1 METRIVH
8 DEIKQNTPEWEE
20 WREQHLGASDAP
32 AMMGESNHVTRNEL
46 IERIALGIKKESSYF
61 MKRIQ
66 RRGHALEVKAR
77 SAFAEI
83 IVGDDL
89 PATVMSYGIL
99 SASLDGRTPDGKII
113 MEHKSLNDGIRAA
126 GCVEMLP
133 LNYRI
138 QMEQQLYVSGAEKCL
153 FVASGDD
160 GEEAV
165 HYWYESDPVLLA
177 RILAGW
183 DVLLEDAK
191 NYQRAPA
198 EDAAVIEVVA
208 DFPVI
213 SAKVDGAISIID
225 NFGDVETAVSD
236 FLANK
241 LIKAPVDDNDFAN
254 LDCQIKAIKR
264 AEDMLKKAGDDV
276 ISQAEAV
283 ASFMRRKTA
292 LEKALQSARLSAEKI
307 VKDRKA
313 SIKQDEIDR
322 GAAEI
327 QAYMNSRAKD
337 MPIGTDLDALGRG
350 ILDLSDYT
358 KNLKTIKSIKE
369 RISVG
374 VAERKVTINQFVDD
388 VTAKVKWLDETYP
401 DMRMVVP
408 DLARIINLVEG
419 EFRAEVK
426 SRIERY
432 QAAEKARAEVAAAR
446 AAEVAKAPEPEPAK
460 QVAPTAT
467 KQEKGFVE
475 QLADKYSI
483 ELATMKKIHDE
494 IVSYYNG
501 E

>member
-1 METRIVH
+1 MKTRIVH
-8 DEIKQNTPEWEE
+8 DDIQQNTPEWEA

-32 AMMGESNHVTRNEL
+32 AMLGESNHVTRTEL
-46 IERIALGIKKESSYF
+46 IERIALGVKKQDSYF
-61 MKRIQ
+61 MQRIH
-66 RRGHALEVKAR
+66 RRGHALEAKAR
-77 SAFAEI
+77 SEFAEI
-83 IVGDDL
+83 LVGDDL

-113 MEHKSLNDGIRAA
+113 MEHKSLNDSIRAA

-133 LNYRI
+133 VKYHI

-153 FVASGDD
+153 FVASGSDD
-160 GEEAV
+160 EEAI

-191 NYQRAPA
+191 NYKRAPV

-208 DFPVI
+208 GFPAI

-225 NFGDVETAVSD
+225 NFGDVEAAVSD

-254 LDCQIKAIKR
+254 LDNQIKAIKR
-264 AEDMLKKAGDDV
+264 AEDMLKQAGNDV

-283 ASFMRRKTA
+283 AQFMKRKTA

-313 SIKQDEIDR
+313 SIRQEEIDR
-322 GAAEI
+322 GASEI
-327 QAYMNSRAKD
+327 KAYMDSRAGD
-337 MPIGTDLDALGRG
+337 MPTGTEIYALGQG
-350 ILDLSDYT
+350 VLDVSEYT
-358 KNLKTIKSIKE
+358 KGMRTIKGIKE

-374 VAERKVTINQFVDD
+374 VAERKVQISQFIDD
-388 VTAKVKWLDETYP
+388 VIAKVNWLDETYP

-408 DLARIINLVEG
+408 DLARIVTLAEE

-426 SRIERY
+426 SRVERY
-432 QAAEKARAEVAAAR
+432 HAAQKA
-446 AAEVAKAPEPEPAK
+446 KPAP
-460 QVAPTAT
+460 APTAP

-475 QLADKYSI
+475 QLADKYGI
-483 ELATMKKIHDE
+483 DLATMTKIHNE
-494 IVSYYNG
+494 IVSHYSG

>member
-1 METRIVH
+1 MKMKTRIVH
-8 DEIKQNTPEWEE
+8 EDIQQNTPEWEA
-20 WREQHLGASDAP
+20 WREQHLGSSDAP
-32 AMMGESNHVTRNEL
+32 AMLGESSHVTRTEL

-66 RRGHALEVKAR
+66 RRGHALEAKAR
-77 SAFAEI
+77 SGFAEI
-83 IVGDDL
+83 IVGEDL

-113 MEHKSLNDGIRAA
+113 MEHKSLNDDIRAS

-133 LNYRI
+133 LRYLI

-153 FVASGDD
+153 FVASGND
-160 GEEAV
+160 EEAV

-183 DVLLEDAK
+183 DVLMEDAK
-191 NYQRAPA
+191 NYKRPA
-198 EDAAVIEVVA
+198 EEAEAVIEVVA

-213 SAKVDGAISIID
+213 SAKVNGAISIID
-225 NFGDVETAVSD
+225 NFVAVETAVSD

-254 LDCQIKAIKR
+254 LDNQIKAIKR
-264 AEDMLKKAGDDV
+264 AEDMLKQAGDDV

-283 ASFMRRKTA
+283 AAFMKRKTA

-322 GAAEI
+322 GASEI
-327 QAYMNSRAKD
+327 KAYMDSRAGD
-337 MPIGTDLDALGRG
+337 MPIGTELDALGRG
-350 ILDLSDYT
+350 ILDVSEYT
-358 KNLKTIKSIKE
+358 KGMKTIKGIKE

-374 VAERKVTINQFVDD
+374 VAERKVTISQFIDSVR
-388 VTAKVKWLDETYP
+388 AKVKWLDETYP

-408 DLARIINLVEG
+408 DLARIVTLGDG

-426 SRIERY
+426 SRVERY
-432 QAAEKARAEVAAAR
+432 QAAQK
-446 AAEVAKAPEPEPAK
+446 AKAEAEAAKPAPAP
-460 QVAPTAT
+460 APTVPAEP

-475 QLADKYSI
+475 QLSDKYGVD
-483 ELATMKKIHDE
+483 LATMRKIHSE
-494 IVSYYNG
+494 ILAYHQQKIC
-501 E
+501 

>member
-1 METRIVH
+1 MKKRIVH
-8 DEIKQNTPEWEE
+8 EDIQQNTPEWEA
-20 WREQHLGASDAP
+20 WREQHLGSSDAP
-32 AMMGESNHVTRNEL
+32 AMLGESNHVTRTEL
-46 IERIALGIKKESSYF
+46 IERIALGIKKEAGYF

-66 RRGHALEVKAR
+66 RRGHALEAKAR
-77 SAFAEI
+77 SEFAEI

-89 PATVMSYGIL
+89 PSTVMSYGIL

-133 LNYRI
+133 LKYHI

-153 FVASGDD
+153 FVASGGD
-160 GEEAV
+160 EEEV
-165 HYWYESDPVLLA
+165 IHYWYESDPVLLA

-183 DVLLEDAK
+183 DVLLDDAK
-191 NYQRAPA
+191 NYKRAPVG
-198 EDAAVIEVVA
+198 DAAVIEVVA

-225 NFGDVETAVSD
+225 NFGDVEAAVSD

-254 LDCQIKAIKR
+254 LDNQIKAIKR
-264 AEDMLKKAGDDV
+264 AEDMLKQAGTDV

-283 ASFMRRKTA
+283 AAFMKRKTA

-313 SIKQDEIDR
+313 SIRQDEIDR
-322 GAAEI
+322 GASEI
-327 QAYMNSRAKD
+327 RAYMNARAGD
-337 MPIGTDLDALGRG
+337 MPIGTELDVLGRG
-350 ILDLSDYT
+350 ILDVSDYT

-374 VAERKVTINQFVDD
+374 VAERKVTINQFIDD
-388 VTAKVKWLDETYP
+388 VTAKVNWIDETYP
-401 DMRMVVP
+401 DMRLVVP
-408 DLARIINLVEG
+408 DLARLVNLVDG

-426 SRIERY
+426 SRIESY
-432 QAAEKARAEVAAAR
+432 QAAEKARAEVAAAK
-446 AAEVAKAPEPEPAK
+446 AAAVAKAPQPEPAK
-460 QVAPTAT
+460 QVAPTVS

-475 QLADKYSI
+475 KLAEKYRVDL
-483 ELATMKKIHDE
+483 ETMKKIHAE
-494 IVSYYNG
+494 IVEYYN
-501 E
+501 

>member
-1 METRIVH
+1 MKTRIVH
-8 DEIKQNTPEWEE
+8 DDIQQNTQEWEE

-32 AMMGESNHVTRNEL
+32 AMMGESSHVTRTEL
-46 IERIALGIKKESSYF
+46 IERIALGIKKEPGYF
-61 MKRIQ
+61 MRKIQ
-66 RRGHALEVKAR
+66 RRGHALEAKAR
-77 SAFAEI
+77 SEFAEI

-89 PATVMSYGIL
+89 PQTVMSYGIF

-113 MEHKSLNDGIRAA
+113 MEHKSLNDSIRST

-133 LNYRI
+133 IKYRI

-153 FVASGDD
+153 FVASGSDE
-160 GEEAV
+160 EEAI

-191 NYQRAPA
+191 NYKRAPV

-213 SAKVDGAISIID
+213 SAKVNGAISIID
-225 NFGDVETAVSD
+225 NFRDVETAVSD

-254 LDCQIKAIKR
+254 LDNQIKAIKR
-264 AEDMLKKAGDDV
+264 AEDMLKQAGDDV

-283 ASFMRRKTA
+283 ASFMKRKTA

-313 SIKQDEIDR
+313 TIRQDEIDR

-327 QAYMNSRAKD
+327 KAYMNSRAGD
-337 MPIGTDLDALGRG
+337 MPIGTELDVLGPG
-350 ILDLSDYT
+350 ILDVSDYT
-358 KNLKTIKSIKE
+358 KNLKTIKSIKD

-374 VAERKVTINQFVDD
+374 VAERKVQINQFIDD
-388 VTAKVKWLDETYP
+388 VTAKINWLDETYP
-401 DMRMVVP
+401 EMRLVVP
-408 DLARIINLVEG
+408 DLARIVTLDAD

-426 SRIERY
+426 SR
-432 QAAEKARAEVAAAR
+432 AEMY
-446 AAEVAKAPEPEPAK
+446 AKAKPA
-460 QVAPTAT
+460 P

-475 QLADKYSI
+475 QLAEKYRI
-483 ELATMKKIHDE
+483 DLPTMQKIHSE
-494 IVSYYNG
+494 ILAYYNG

>member
-1 METRIVH
+1 MKKRMVH
-8 DEIKQNTPEWEE
+8 EDIQQNTLEWEE
-20 WREQHLGASDAP
+20 WREQYLGSSDAP
-32 AMMGESNHVTRNEL
+32 AMLGESNHITRTEL
-46 IERIALGIKKESSYF
+46 IERIALGIKKEASYF
-61 MKRIQ
+61 MQRIQ
-66 RRGHALEVKAR
+66 RRGHALEAKAR
-77 SAFAEI
+77 SEFAEI

-89 PATVMSYGIL
+89 PATVMSYGII

-113 MEHKSLNDGIRAA
+113 MEHKSLNDDIRAA

-133 LNYRI
+133 LKYRI

-153 FVASGDD
+153 FVASGSDD
-160 GEEAV
+160 EEAV
-165 HYWYESDPVLLA
+165 HYWYESDPALLA

-198 EDAAVIEVVA
+198 EDASVMEVVA

-213 SAKVDGAISIID
+213 SAKVDGSISIID
-225 NFGDVETAVSD
+225 NFGDVESSVND

-254 LDCQIKAIKR
+254 LDNQIKAIKR
-264 AEDMLKKAGDDV
+264 AEDMLNKAGDDV

-283 ASFMRRKTA
+283 AAFMKRKTA

-313 SIKQDEIDR
+313 SIEQEEIDR

-327 QAYMNSRAKD
+327 RAYMNSRAKD
-337 MPIGTDLDALGRG
+337 MPIGTELDVLGHG
-350 ILDLSDYT
+350 ILDISKYT

-374 VAERKVTINQFVDD
+374 VAERKVTINQFIDD
-388 VTAKVKWLDETYP
+388 VTAKVNWLDETYP
-401 DMRMVVP
+401 DMRLVVP
-408 DLARIINLVEG
+408 DLARIVNLVEG
-419 EFRAEVK
+419 EFRSEIDSRVK
-426 SRIERY
+426 RY
-432 QAAEKARAEVAAAR
+432 REAEKARAEAAA
-446 AAEVAKAPEPEPAK
+446 AKASEVPAP
-460 QVAPTAT
+460 VTSTAPAPAPTVP

-475 QLADKYSI
+475 QLAEKYQI
-483 ELATMKKIHDE
+483 NITTMRKIYEE
-494 IVSYYNG
+494 IISHG
-501 E
+501 I

>member
-1 METRIVH
+1 MTTRIVH
-8 DEIKQNTPEWEE
+8 EDIQQNTPEWEV
-20 WREQHLGASDAP
+20 WREQHLGASDAT
-32 AMMGESNHVTRNEL
+32 AMLGESSHVTRTEL
-46 IERIALGIKKESSYF
+46 IERIALGVKKQDSYF

-66 RRGHALEVKAR
+66 RRGHALEAKAR
-77 SAFAEI
+77 SEFAEI
-83 IVGDDL
+83 IVGEDL
-89 PATVMSYGIL
+89 QPTVMSYGIF
-99 SASLDGRTPDGKII
+99 SASLDGRTQDGKII

-133 LNYRI
+133 IKYHI

-165 HYWYESDPVLLA
+165 HYWYESDPALLK
-177 RILAGW
+177 RILSGW
-183 DVLLEDAK
+183 YLLMEDAK
-191 NYQRAPA
+191 NYKRAPV

-213 SAKVDGAISIID
+213 SAKVDGSISIID
-225 NFGDVETAVSD
+225 NLCAAEEAVSD
-236 FLANK
+236 FLTNK

-254 LDCQIKAIKR
+254 LDNQIKAIKR
-264 AEDMLKKAGDDV
+264 AEDMLKQAGDDV

-283 ASFMRRKTA
+283 AEFMRRKTA

-337 MPIGTDLDALGRG
+337 MPIGTELDALGRD
-350 ILDLSDYT
+350 ILDLSECT

-374 VAERKVTINQFVDD
+374 VAERKVTVSQFIDD
-388 VTAKVKWLDETYP
+388 VTAKVNWLDEEYP
-401 DMRMVVP
+401 EMRLVVP
-408 DLARIINLVEG
+408 DLARIVTLPEG

-426 SRIERY
+426 ARVERY
-432 QAAEKARAEVAAAR
+432 QEAQNVKP
-446 AAEVAKAPEPEPAK
+446 APTPAPAPAP
-460 QVAPTAT
+460 APTAT

-475 QLADKYSI
+475 QLADKYGI
-483 ELATMKKIHDE
+483 DLATMTKIHNE
-494 IVSYYNG
+494 IVSRYSG

>member
-1 METRIVH
+1 MKTRIVH
-8 DEIKQNTPEWEE
+8 EDIRQNTPEWEE

-32 AMMGESNHVTRNEL
+32 AMLGESNHVTRTEL
-46 IERIALGIKKESSYF
+46 IERIALGIKKEAGHF

-66 RRGHALEVKAR
+66 RRGHALESKAR
-77 SAFAEI
+77 SEFAEI

-113 MEHKSLNDGIRAA
+113 MEHKSLNESIRAA

-133 LNYRI
+133 LKYRV

-153 FVASGDD
+153 FVASGSDD
-160 GEEAV
+160 EEAV
-165 HYWYESDPVLLA
+165 HFWYESDPVLLA

-191 NYQRAPA
+191 NYQRAPV

-208 DFPVI
+208 GFPAI

-225 NFGDVETAVSD
+225 NFADVETAVSD
-236 FLANK
+236 FLENK

-283 ASFMRRKTA
+283 AAFMRRKTSLEDA
-292 LEKALQSARLSAEKI
+292 LRSARLSAEKI
-307 VKDRKA
+307 IRDRKA

-322 GAAEI
+322 GADEI
-327 QAYMNSRAKD
+327 RAYMNSRAKD
-337 MPIGTDLDALGRG
+337 MPIGTELDALGRG
-350 ILDLSDYT
+350 ILDLSEYT

-374 VAERKVTINQFVDD
+374 VAERKVTVSQFIDD
-388 VTAKVKWLDETYP
+388 VISKVNWLDETYP
-401 DMRMVVP
+401 DMRLVVP
-408 DLARIINLVEG
+408 DLARIVTLGEG
-419 EFRAEVK
+419 EFRSEVK
-426 SRIERY
+426 SRVERY
-432 QAAEKARAEVAAAR
+432 QEAQKA
-446 AAEVAKAPEPEPAK
+446 KPAP
-460 QVAPTAT
+460 APTAP

-475 QLADKYSI
+475 QLADKYGI
-483 ELATMKKIHDE
+483 DLATMTKIHNE
-494 IVSYYNG
+494 IVSHYSG

>member
-1 METRIVH
+1 MKKRIVH
-8 DEIKQNTPEWEE
+8 EDIQQNTPEWEE
-20 WREQHLGASDAP
+20 WREQHLGSSDAP
-32 AMMGESNHVTRNEL
+32 AMLGESSHVTRTEL
-46 IERIALGIKKESSYF
+46 IERIALGIKKEASYF
-61 MKRIQ
+61 MQRIQ
-66 RRGHALEVKAR
+66 RRGHALEAKAR
-77 SAFAEI
+77 SEFAEI

-133 LNYRI
+133 LKYRI
-138 QMEQQLYVSGAEKCL
+138 QMEQQLHVSGAEKCL
-153 FVASGDD
+153 FVASGE
-160 GEEAV
+160 GEAVV

-191 NYQRAPA
+191 NYKRAPV

-213 SAKVDGAISIID
+213 SARVNGAISIID
-225 NFGDVETAVSD
+225 NFRDVETAVSD

-241 LIKAPVDDNDFAN
+241 LIKAPIDDNDFAN
-254 LDCQIKAIKR
+254 LDNQIKAIKR
-264 AEDMLKKAGDDV
+264 AEDMLKQAGDDV

-283 ASFMRRKTA
+283 AAFMKRKTA

-322 GAAEI
+322 GASEI
-327 QAYMNSRAKD
+327 KAYMDSRAGD
-337 MPIGTDLDALGRG
+337 MPIGTELDVLGRG
-350 ILDLSDYT
+350 ILDVSEFT
-358 KNLKTIKSIKE
+358 KGLKTIKSIKE
-369 RISVG
+369 RVSVG
-374 VAERKVTINQFVDD
+374 VAERKVKINQFIDD

-401 DMRMVVP
+401 DMRLVVP
-408 DLARIINLVEG
+408 DLARIVNLAEG
-419 EFRAEVK
+419 DFRSEVK
-426 SRIERY
+426 LRVESY
-432 QAAEKARAEVAAAR
+432 QAAQN
-446 AAEVAKAPEPEPAK
+446 AKPAPAP
-460 QVAPTAT
+460 APTAP
-467 KQEKGFVE
+467 KQENGFLE
-475 QLADKYSI
+475 QLADKYGI
-483 ELATMKKIHDE
+483 NLAIMIKIHAD
-494 IVSYYNG
+494 ILAYHQQIG

>member
-1 METRIVH
+1 MKTRIVH
-8 DEIKQNTPEWEE
+8 DDIRQNTPEWEE
-20 WREQHLGASDAP
+20 WREQHLGSSDAP
-32 AMMGESNHVTRNEL
+32 AMLGESSHVTRTEL
-46 IERIALGIKKESSYF
+46 IERIALGIKKEAGYF

-66 RRGHALEVKAR
+66 RRGHALEAKAR
-77 SAFAEI
+77 SEFAEI

-113 MEHKSLNDGIRAA
+113 MEHKSLNDSIRAA

-133 LNYRI
+133 VKYHI

-153 FVASGDD
+153 FVASGSDD
-160 GEEAV
+160 EEAI

-191 NYQRAPA
+191 NYKRAPA
-198 EDAAVIEVVA
+198 EDEAVIEVVA

-213 SAKVDGAISIID
+213 SAKVNGSISIID
-225 NFGDVETAVSD
+225 NFGDVESSVND

-254 LDCQIKAIKR
+254 LDNQIKAIKR
-264 AEDMLKKAGDDV
+264 AEDMLKQAGNDV

-283 ASFMRRKTA
+283 AAFMRRKTA

-327 QAYMNSRAKD
+327 KAYMDSRGGD
-337 MPIGTDLDALGRG
+337 MPIGTELDVLGRG
-350 ILDLSDYT
+350 ILDISEYT

-374 VAERKVTINQFVDD
+374 VSERKIQINQFIDD
-388 VTAKVKWLDETYP
+388 VTEKVEWLDEEYP
-401 DMRMVVP
+401 EMRVAVP
-408 DLARIINLVEG
+408 DLARLVTISEG
-419 EFRAEVK
+419 DFRSEVK
-426 SRIERY
+426 ARVERY
-432 QAAEKARAEVAAAR
+432 QAAQKD
-446 AAEVAKAPEPEPAK
+446 KSAPAPAP
-460 QVAPTAT
+460 APTVP
-467 KQEKGFVE
+467 KHEKGFVE
-475 QLADKYSI
+475 QLADKYRI
-483 ELATMKKIHDE
+483 DLATMKKIHDE
-494 IVSYYNG
+494 IVSYY
-501 E
+501 